1 MQKCF
6 KLHGYPL
13 GHRFYNNNN
22 SQRSNSQNNPQS
34 GSSQR
39 QLQTKPAQS
48 YSKQNNVAN
57 ATTASSI
64 ASQAGT
70 LDLSAFHPDQ
80 VHQLIQQLQSH
91 MRPLE
96 PPASQSLVNASI
108 TDKSFMAAQS
118 SSGIVSNFS
127 FPSTSLRFEHQ
138 SLTFQHQTLSS
149 LSANLPLGSWIIDSG
164 ATTHVCSDLALFSS
178 VSLVSGVTV
187 SLPNGA
193 KEPITH
199 TGTVHLSESLV
210 LLNVLHVPSFRF
222 NLISVSS
229 LLQQHRHSAHFC
241 FDSCH
246 IHEHTQGL
254 MIGRGSV
261 IHNLYILDQHMLSSS
276 LNFCGSLKVDGSL
289 WHQRLGHPSSAKLQ
303 HLSAD
308 IALDKSSLLEHASCP
323 VCPLAKQRRLPF
335 PHKNNMS
342 KEPFDLIHI
351 DTWGPFSVES
361 VEDYKYFLTIVDD
374 HTRVTWIYMM
384 KYKSDVSVILPSFVK
399 LVRTQYKANI
409 KMIHSDNAQ
418 ELAFS
423 NLIRENGIMH
433 QFSCAYT
440 PQQNSVVER
449 KHQHLLNVAR
459 ALMFQSSFPL
469 QYWSDCVL
477 TAVFLINRTPSLL

>member
-1 MQKCF
+1 M
-6 KLHGYPL
+6 
-13 GHRFYNNNN
+13 
-22 SQRSNSQNNPQS
+22 NPF
-34 GSSQR
+34 
-39 QLQTKPAQS
+39 QLQEGDPPPKPVEGLHEVGPPPFLIKTFEIVEDPNTDHIVS
-48 YSKQNNVAN
+48 WNRG
-57 ATTASSI
+57 
-64 ASQAGT
+64 GT
-70 LDLSAFHPDQ
+70 SFVVWDLH
-80 VHQLIQQLQSH
+80 
-91 MRPLE
+91 
-96 PPASQSLVNASI
+96 
-108 TDKSFMAAQS
+108 SFS
-118 SSGIVSNFS
+118 TFLLPRHFKHSNFS
-127 FPSTSLRFEHQ
+127 SFIRQ
-138 SLTFQHQTLSS
+138 
-149 LSANLPLGSWIIDSG
+149 
-164 ATTHVCSDLALFSS
+164 
-178 VSLVSGVTV
+178 
-187 SLPNGA
+187 
-193 KEPITH
+193 
-199 TGTVHLSESLV
+199 
-210 LLNVLHVPSFRF
+210 LNTY
-222 NLISVSS
+222 
-229 LLQQHRHSAHFC
+229 
-241 FDSCH
+241 
-246 IHEHTQGL
+246 EHTQGL

-261 IHNLYILDQHMLSSS
+261 IHNLYILDQQMLSPS

-361 VEDYKYFLTIVDD
+361 VEGYKYFLTIVDD

-399 LVRTQYKANI
+399 LVRTQYKVNI
-409 KMIHSDNAQ
+409 KMIRSDNAQ

-459 ALMFQSSFPL
+459 ALMFQSNVITIVLSFL
-469 QYWSDCVL
+469 W
-477 TAVFLINRTPSLL
+477 ILL